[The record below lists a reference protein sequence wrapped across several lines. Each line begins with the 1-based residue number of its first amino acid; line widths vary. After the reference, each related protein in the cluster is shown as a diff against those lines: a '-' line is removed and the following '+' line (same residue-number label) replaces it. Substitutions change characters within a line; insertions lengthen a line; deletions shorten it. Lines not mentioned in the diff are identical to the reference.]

1 MYHEEELGRQP
12 YEEQEWW
19 EQQLET
25 EREHRRRLEKE
36 IASWKQE
43 EIKWRAKAKRW
54 LVVTALLAIAVIG
67 CAFGLVMTGV
77 ELSDARQE
85 IDHWEAVYDSGG
97 FPVHFSTLRE
107 LRVWLNNDD
116 TDSNPE
122 HLTQGE
128 LDCDD
133 YALTLQKHA
142 LEDGFIVSVRFVDT
156 TGDGQLNHA
165 MNTAVIGN
173 KVYSIEPQTD
183 VVAYLCDLDDI

>member
-12 YEEQEWW
+12 YEEREWW

-25 EREHRRRLEKE
+25 EREHRKQLEKE

-43 EIKWRAKAKRW
+43 EIKWRKKINRW
-54 LVVTALLAIAVIG
+54 LVVTALLAIAVISF
-67 CAFGLVMTGV
+67 AFIWGMTSA

-85 IDHWEAVYDSGG
+85 IDHWEAVYHSGG
-97 FPVHFSTLRE
+97 FPVHFSTLPE
-107 LRVWLNNDD
+107 LRNWLYRDD
-116 TDSNPE
+116 TDTNPE
-122 HLTQGE
+122 QLSQGE
-128 LDCDD
+128 IDCDD

-142 LEDGFIVSVRFVDT
+142 LEDGYIVSAQFVDT
-156 TGDGQLNHA
+156 DEDGTLDHA

-183 VVAYLCDLDDI
+183 RVTLLCRLD